1 MKSKI
6 TLVILLLLIVCLCG
20 TSVFFGYNYF
30 NEKEN
35 VTNLTS
41 QVESLKES
49 YEEKEEETEPSQVIE
64 NIVETFKIPEFDG
77 NKVEGRATSVEEQG
91 RIINVGE
98 ASVAIGNRSTLG
110 NKSQQVFRY
119 RDNNYTFGENGGPNI
134 IDAIYGTYNDGSS
147 YYYAVLLEDG
157 TVYYAKEQVNFE
169 FKKVD
174 LENAV
179 RIIQLK
185 VTDENGHIAG
195 RLGVI
200 TDDGVTHIVEF
211 E

>member
-6 TLVILLLLIVCLCG
+6 TLVILLLLIVCLAG
-20 TSVFFGYNYF
+20 TSIFFGYSYF

-35 VTNLTS
+35 VTTLTS
-41 QVESLKES
+41 QVETLRES
-49 YEEKEEETEPSQVIE
+49 NEEKQEETAPSQVIE
-64 NIVETFKIPEFDG
+64 NIVEKLAIAKFDG
-77 NKVEGRATSVEEQG
+77 NKVEGKASSVEEQ
-91 RIINVGE
+91 
-98 ASVAIGNRSTLG
+98 ASVALGNRNTLG

-119 RDNNYTFGENGGPNI
+119 RDVNYVFGDNGGPNI
-134 IDAIYGTYNDGSS
+134 VDAIYGTYNDGGS

-157 TVYYAKEQVNFE
+157 TVQYAKEQANFE

-174 LENAV
+174 IENAV
-179 RIIQLK
+179 RIVQLK
-185 VTDENGHIAG
+185 ITDENGRTGG

-200 TDDGVTHIVEF
+200 TDDGVTHIIEF

>member
-6 TLVILLLLIVCLCG
+6 TLVILLLLIVCLAG
-20 TSVFFGYNYF
+20 TSIFFGYSYF

-35 VTNLTS
+35 VTTLTS
-41 QVESLKES
+41 QVETLRES
-49 YEEKEEETEPSQVIE
+49 NEEKQEETAPSQVIE
-64 NIVETFKIPEFDG
+64 NIVEKLAIAKFDG
-77 NKVEGRATSVEEQG
+77 NKVEGKANSVEELG
-91 RIINVGE
+91 RIVSVGQ
-98 ASVAIGNRSTLG
+98 ASVSLGNRSTLG

-119 RDNNYTFGENGGPNI
+119 KDVNYVFGDNGGPNI

-157 TVYYAKEQVNFE
+157 TVQYAKEQANFE

-174 LENAV
+174 IENAV
-179 RIIQLK
+179 RIIELK
-185 VTDENGHIAG
+185 ITDENGRIGG

-200 TDDGVTHIVEF
+200 TDDGVTHIIEF

>member
-6 TLVILLLLIVCLCG
+6 TLVILLLLIVCLAG
-20 TSVFFGYNYF
+20 TSIFFGYSYF

-35 VTNLTS
+35 VTTLTS
-41 QVESLKES
+41 QVETLRES
-49 YEEKEEETEPSQVIE
+49 NEEKQEETAPSQVIE
-64 NIVETFKIPEFDG
+64 NVVEKLAIAKFDG
-77 NKVEGRATSVEEQG
+77 NKVEGKANSVEELG
-91 RIINVGE
+91 RIVSVGQ
-98 ASVAIGNRSTLG
+98 ASVSLGNRSTLG

-119 RDNNYTFGENGGPNI
+119 KDVNYVFGDNGGPNI

-157 TVYYAKEQVNFE
+157 TVQYAKEQANFE

-174 LENAV
+174 IENAV
-179 RIIQLK
+179 RIIELK
-185 VTDENGHIAG
+185 ITDENGRIGG

-200 TDDGVTHIVEF
+200 TDDGVTHIIEF

>member
-6 TLVILLLLIVCLCG
+6 TLIILLLLIVCLAG
-20 TSVFFGYNYF
+20 TSIFFGYSYF

-35 VTNLTS
+35 VTTLTS
-41 QVESLKES
+41 QVETLRES
-49 YEEKEEETEPSQVIE
+49 NEEKQEETAPSQVIE
-64 NIVETFKIPEFDG
+64 NIVEKLAIAKFDG
-77 NKVEGRATSVEEQG
+77 NKVEGKANSVEELG
-91 RIINVGE
+91 RIVSVGQ
-98 ASVAIGNRSTLG
+98 ASVSLGNRSTLG

-119 RDNNYTFGENGGPNI
+119 KDVNYVFGDNGGPNI

-157 TVYYAKEQVNFE
+157 TVQYAKEQANFE

-174 LENAV
+174 IENAV
-179 RIIQLK
+179 RIIELK
-185 VTDENGHIAG
+185 ITDENGRIGG

-200 TDDGVTHIVEF
+200 TDDGVTHIIEF

>member
-6 TLVILLLLIVCLCG
+6 TLVILLLIIICLAG
-20 TSVFFGYNYF
+20 TSIFFGYSYF

-35 VTNLTS
+35 VTTLTS
-41 QVESLKES
+41 EVETLRES
-49 YEEKEEETEPSQVIE
+49 NEEKQEETEPSQVIE
-64 NIVETFKIPEFDG
+64 NIVERLAIAKFDG
-77 NKVEGRATSVEEQG
+77 NKVEGKASSVEELG
-91 RIINVGE
+91 RIVSVGQ

-119 RDNNYTFGENGGPNI
+119 RDVNYVFGDNGGPNI
-134 IDAIYGTYNDGSS
+134 VDAIYGTYNDGSS

-157 TVYYAKEQVNFE
+157 TVQYAKEQANFE

-174 LENAV
+174 IENAV
-179 RIIQLK
+179 RIVQLK
-185 VTDENGHIAG
+185 ITDENGRTGG

-200 TDDGVTHIVEF
+200 TDDGVTHIIEF